1 MSWRERLVRAELR
14 GFEFLTDSHDTK
26 GGRRL
31 VVHEYPG
38 GEEPVVEDQGGK
50 AWDWKL
56 KAYFLGA
63 DYDLKRDEFLKLL
76 NQPGATWLTHPGH
89 GRVWV
94 RVRDW
99 NVHES
104 NEQGGRCDILVEF
117 APGGRDAAAPAPDR
131 VDIAAESQRKFADA
145 IQADFDLQPMSA
157 ASMTGMIA
165 SVQGQLDRVRS
176 LISLATLPLTLA
188 NQARGVID
196 GIKGDA
202 AALMAVPAQYA
213 AAMRSFSNLLGSGDA
228 AGNSTSSTGYSSS
241 GVSDTA
247 LPQVVDSLVSMTK
260 LPAPVPGGAGDSPA
274 LRVNLRREDDCRRRL
289 MLAGAAQ
296 AALADYRSAEDRD
309 AALASV
315 LQAMD
320 RMLPDM
326 DDEVFEA
333 ALDCRATLIDALL
346 AQDLEPAQVRD
357 IVSPLPATVLA
368 HRMEVDEAVFLVR
381 NKVRHPLFVRGRV
394 RG

>member
-38 GEEPVVEDQGGK
+38 GDVPAVEDLGEK
-50 AWDWKL
+50 AGEWNL
-56 KAYFLGA
+56 NAYFIGP
-63 DYDLKRDEFLKLL
+63 DYDLERNGFLGIL
-76 NQPGATWLTHPGH
+76 NQPGATWLMHPWL
-89 GRVWV
+89 GRIWV

-99 NVHES
+99 SAHES
-104 NEQGGRCDILVEF
+104 NRDGGMCTVSVHF
-117 APGGRDAAAPAPDR
+117 VPGGSSIQPISDR
-131 VDIAAESQRKFADA
+131 VDIAIDRVIKFKQVVQDKFA
-145 IQADFDLQPMSA
+145 LEPMSA
-157 ASMTGMIA
+157 ASMTSMIA

-228 AGNSTSSTGYSSS
+228 AGNSASSTGYSSS

-326 DDEVFEA
+326 SDEVFEA